1 MQDTPA
7 VLAMNG
13 VGVVYQQAAVRAFEA
28 YLVGPE
34 DRLEQPQE
42 QTDTNEHYDDCE

>member
-1 MQDTPA
+1 MQDAPA

-13 VGVVYQQAAVRAFEA
+13 IGVVYEQAAVRAFEA
-28 YLVGPE
+28 YLAGTE

-42 QTDTNEHYDDCE
+42 